1 MSQEIAIEVKDLHIS
16 YKCLKSFSIKRSLL
30 QMKKTQATVFEAVRG
45 VSFTVPKGEILG
57 ITGKNGSGKSTA
69 LSLIAAVLKPASGT
83 VSVKGRIGY
92 VPQGTALFEDMS
104 TADNLR
110 FFAGLAGVTVPEALP
125 FGIERYLKKKVSAL
139 SGGTKKRVSIACA
152 LLGDQRILI
161 MDEPTSALDVGQ
173 KEIIHR
179 YIKDFTAQKG
189 VVIMATHDIIEME
202 LCDRL
207 YHLSEHRLTEADVN
221 QVVYLLRKE
230 ND

>member
-1 MSQEIAIEVKDLHIS
+1 MGHDL
-16 YKCLKSFSIKRSLL
+16 FR
-30 QMKKTQATVFEAVRG
+30 E
-45 VSFTVPKGEILG
+45 KGQFAKL
-57 ITGKNGSGKSTA
+57 
-69 LSLIAAVLKPASGT
+69 
-83 VSVKGRIGY
+83 IGY
-92 VPQGTALFEDMS
+92 VPQDNPLLSDLTVS
-104 TADNLR
+104 DNLKLWS
-110 FFAGLAGVTVPEALP
+110 GSKPDPSLQVLQKLELVPL
-125 FGIERYLKKKVSAL
+125 LKKRAGKL
-139 SGGTKKRVSIACA
+139 SGGQKRRLTIACA

>member
-1 MSQEIAIEVKDLHIS
+1 MSELMLQAESISFHYGSEPVLESVCLTASAGECVGIA
-16 YKCLKSFSIKRSLL
+16 
-30 QMKKTQATVFEAVRG
+30 G
-45 VSFTVPKGEILG
+45 V
-57 ITGKNGSGKSTA
+57 NGSGKSTL
-69 LSLIAAVLKPASGT
+69 LSILAGMRRASGGNLICMGHDLFRE
-83 VSVKGRIGY
+83 KGQFAKLIGY
-92 VPQGTALFEDMS
+92 VPQDNPLLSDLTVS
-104 TADNLR
+104 DNLKLWS
-110 FFAGLAGVTVPEALP
+110 GSKPDPSLQVLQKLELVPL
-125 FGIERYLKKKVSAL
+125 LKKRAGKL
-139 SGGTKKRVSIACA
+139 SGGQKRRLTIACA

>member
-1 MSQEIAIEVKDLHIS
+1 MSELMLQAESISFHYGSEPVLENVCLTASAGECVGIA
-16 YKCLKSFSIKRSLL
+16 
-30 QMKKTQATVFEAVRG
+30 G
-45 VSFTVPKGEILG
+45 V
-57 ITGKNGSGKSTA
+57 NGSGKSTL
-69 LSLIAAVLKPASGT
+69 LSILAGMRRASGGNLICMGHDLFRE
-83 VSVKGRIGY
+83 KGQFAKLIGY
-92 VPQGTALFEDMS
+92 VPQ
-104 TADNLR
+104 DNPL
-110 FFAGLAGVTVPEALP
+110 LSDLTVSDKLELVPL
-125 FGIERYLKKKVSAL
+125 LKKRAGKL
-139 SGGTKKRVSIACA
+139 SGGQKRRLTIACA

>member
-1 MSQEIAIEVKDLHIS
+1 MSELMLQAESISFHYGSEPVLETVCLTAAAGECVGIA
-16 YKCLKSFSIKRSLL
+16 
-30 QMKKTQATVFEAVRG
+30 
-45 VSFTVPKGEILG
+45 G
-57 ITGKNGSGKSTA
+57 INGSGKSTLLSILA
-69 LSLIAAVLKPASGT
+69 GMRRASGGSLICMGHDLFRE
-83 VSVKGRIGY
+83 KGQFAKLIGY
-92 VPQGTALFEDMS
+92 VPQDNPLLSDLTVS
-104 TADNLR
+104 DNLKLWS
-110 FFAGLAGVTVPEALP
+110 GSKPDPSLQVLQKLELVPL
-125 FGIERYLKKKVSAL
+125 LKKRAGKL
-139 SGGTKKRVSIACA
+139 SGGQKRRLTIACA
-152 LLGDQRILI
+152 LLGNQRILI

>member
-1 MSQEIAIEVKDLHIS
+1 MSELMLQAESISFHYGSEPVLENVCLTASAGECVGIA
-16 YKCLKSFSIKRSLL
+16 
-30 QMKKTQATVFEAVRG
+30 G
-45 VSFTVPKGEILG
+45 V
-57 ITGKNGSGKSTA
+57 NGSGKSTL
-69 LSLIAAVLKPASGT
+69 LSILAGMRRASGGNLICMGHDLFRERGQFAPLLSDLT
-83 VSVKGRIGY
+83 VS
-92 VPQGTALFEDMS
+92 
-104 TADNLR
+104 DNLKLWS
-110 FFAGLAGVTVPEALP
+110 GSKPDPSLQVLQKLELVPL
-125 FGIERYLKKKVSAL
+125 LKKRAGKL
-139 SGGTKKRVSIACA
+139 SGGQKRRLTIACA